1 MVSRLPP
8 VTRRLVGTRF
18 RCGSGPHG
26 PQPRQRRQ
34 LVGSLCKRHAVTPE
48 GAPTACRRTV
58 SGTVSLRYARC
69 FSPFPHGTGSLS
81 VSCEYLALADGPA
94 GFTQDSSCPALLRVP
109 LRLAWLRVR
118 DFHPLRSGFPD
129 ASTRHVSC
137 DVAALQPPHG
147 RNRAGLGSSPF
158 ARHYWGNHC
167 YFLFLRVLRCF
178 SSPRSPPSSE
188 GWQAFSLPGCPIR
201 KSADQRSFAPPRG
214 LSQLITSFI
223 ACKSLG
229 IHRTP
234 FLTCSTRRVAT
245 VCLPENVR
253 RRHFNIVPCLL
264 FLQFAW
270 FCSGAASSCRT

>member
-1 MVSRLPP
+1 M
-8 VTRRLVGTRF
+8 
-18 RCGSGPHG
+18 
-26 PQPRQRRQ
+26 
-34 LVGSLCKRHAVTPE
+34 
-48 GAPTACRRTV
+48 
-58 SGTVSLRYARC
+58 
-69 FSPFPHGTGSLS
+69 
-81 VSCEYLALADGPA
+81 ADGPA

-109 LRLAWLRVR
+109 LRFVWLRVR
-118 DFHPLRSGFPD
+118 AFHPLRSVFPG
-129 ASTRHVSC
+129 ASTRHISC

-178 SSPRSPPSSE
+178 SSPRSPPSQE

-201 KSADQRSFAPPRG
+201 RSAGQGPFAPHRG

-229 IHRTP
+229 IRRTP

-253 RRHFNIVPCLL
+253 MGALHRALPSL
-264 FLQFAW
+264 LQFAW
-270 FCSGAASSCRT
+270 FCSGAALLPHLRFVLSNMSKIVRPVFRAVWRITDSNR